1 MRNMTI
7 KALCVT
13 LLLAVLLV
21 GAVACSSHY
30 RSDVAAPAAL
40 DAMIASLQSGDDPE
54 YHVADDETYAV
65 YFDADEAYTLVQDC
79 RIAYHNE
86 GTNVDQLGVF
96 RVKEGQSVEPV
107 RRMVQTY
114 VDGQAEYLYG
124 FASNY
129 QRDELDKIEGARVE
143 VYGQY
148 VVYTILSS
156 ADRTAATE
164 ALTAA
169 IAK

>member
-1 MRNMTI
+1 MKIVTI
-7 KALCVT
+7 KALSVT
-13 LLLAVLLV
+13 LLFTMLL
-21 GAVACSSHY
+21 GCAVACGSQY
-30 RSDVAAPAAL
+30 GSDVAAPVVL
-40 DAMIASLQSGDDPE
+40 DAMIASLESKDSPE
-54 YHVADDETYAV
+54 YYVADDETYAV
-65 YFDADEAYTLVQDC
+65 YFDTDEAYTLVQDC
-79 RIAYHNE
+79 CIAYHNV
-86 GTNVDQLGVF
+86 GTNVDQFGVF
-96 RVKEGQSVEPV
+96 RVKDGQSVEPV

-129 QRDELDKIEGARVE
+129 QRDELDKIEGAHVE

-156 ADRTAATE
+156 ADRASATD

-169 IAK
+169 IAE